1 MKIFWSSPAHV
12 VTASLDTDKTRDGGG
27 VQSGRRDVG
36 VRLVDAQQHIDR
48 RLSFVGPVFDH
59 KDNSCISGWIILSVR
74 GSMTFTAIKMVD

>member
-12 VTASLDTDKTRDGGG
+12 VTASLDADKTRDGGG

-48 RLSFVGPVFDH
+48 RLSFVGPVLITRITHVVLD
-59 KDNSCISGWIILSVR
+59 
-74 GSMTFTAIKMVD
+74 GSF